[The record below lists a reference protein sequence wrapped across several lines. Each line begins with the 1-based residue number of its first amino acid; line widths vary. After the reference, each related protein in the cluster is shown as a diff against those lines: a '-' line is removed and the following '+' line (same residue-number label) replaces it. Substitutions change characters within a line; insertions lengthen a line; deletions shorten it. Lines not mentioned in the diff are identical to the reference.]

1 MVNSRRAV
9 TSLSGHRSTRATRKY
24 HSPFTVDRLPER
36 KVAAPNIE
44 TIVSLSKRRGFV
56 FPSSE
61 IYGGL
66 GSAWDYGPLG
76 VELSNNVKRAW
87 WRWLVYER
95 DDIEGIDSSIILNRL
110 VWKYSEHE
118 ATFHDPLVDC
128 RECKQR
134 FRADKLW
141 GEYRQRRLRE
151 ELESNHYVEGVHA
164 VDITDILPGLG
175 RDRAFREGKIPC
187 PNCGKSNWTPER
199 NFNLMFRTTL
209 GAVADEDDPTALAY
223 LRPETAQ
230 GIFINFLNVQQTS
243 RRKLPLGIAQVGKSF
258 RNEVTPGNFILRTRE
273 FEQMEMEYFVRP
285 DAEHSKLVDYWVEQ
299 YLDWYTNLG
308 LSRDNLHLHEVPPE
322 ELAHYSRRTVDIMYR
337 YFPERDEAARQWEE
351 LMGIAYRTDFDLR
364 AHSNKPTD
372 AEGKRRNTDSTED
385 LSYFDEAAKERYYP
399 HVIEPAAGVNR
410 SVLAF
415 LMDAYTEKT
424 TDKGETRVILKLH
437 PELAPIKVAVL
448 PLTKNKPEI
457 VGMAQ
462 AIKRSLQPVMRAVY
476 DDTGGIGKLYARQDE
491 IGTPFCVT
499 VDHQSLEDEAVTVR
513 DRDTWEQERVKV
525 AELQEHLKKR
535 LGIKC

>member
-1 MVNSRRAV
+1 
-9 TSLSGHRSTRATRKY
+9 L
-24 HSPFTVDRLPER
+24 
-36 KVAAPNIE
+36 AAPNIE
-44 TIVSLSKRRGFV
+44 TIASLAKRRGFV

-95 DDIEGIDSSIILNRL
+95 DDIEGLDSSIILNRL
-110 VWKYSEHE
+110 VWKYSGHE
-118 ATFHDPLVDC
+118 ETFNDPLIDC
-128 RECKQR
+128 RACQSR
-134 FRADKLW
+134 FRADKLAEEF
-141 GEYRQRRLRE
+141 GETVSV
-151 ELESNHYVEGVHA
+151 ESFA
-164 VDITDILPGLG
+164 RI
-175 RDRAFREGKIPC
+175 AC
-187 PNCGKSNWTPER
+187 PNCGKHDWTEPR
-199 NFNLMFRTTL
+199 PFNMMFRTTL
-209 GAVADEDDPTALAY
+209 GAVSEDDDPTALAY

-230 GIFINFLNVQQTS
+230 GIFINFLNVQQS
-243 RRKLPLGIAQVGKSF
+243 MRRKVPFGVAQIGKSF

-285 DAEHSKLVDYWVEQ
+285 DAEHSQLVDYWVEQ
-299 YLDWYTNLG
+299 YLGFYTALG
-308 LSRDNLHLHEVPPE
+308 LSRDNLHLHEVPQE

-337 YFPERDEAARQWEE
+337 FFPEREGDEARRFEE
-351 LMGIAYRTDFDLR
+351 LMGIAYRTDFDLKS
-364 AHSNKPTD
+364 HSKNPND
-372 AEGKRRNTDSTED
+372 AEGKRINPDSTED
-385 LSYFDEAAKERYYP
+385 LSFFDEAAKERFYP

-424 TDKGETRVILKLH
+424 TDKGEKRVILKLH

-448 PLTKNKPEI
+448 PLAKNKPEI
-457 VGMAQ
+457 VGMAK
-462 AIKRSLQPVMRAVY
+462 AIKRSLQPTLRAVY

-499 VDHQSLEDEAVTVR
+499 IDHQSLEDKAVTVR
-513 DRDTWEQERVKV
+513 DRDTWEQERIKV
-525 AELQEHLKKR
+525 ADLREHLQSR
-535 LGIKC
+535 LLAQTPTTNVQSPTSALD